1 METNKPL
8 SHVKAGLIIAGAL
21 VVYSFIIQMMGL
33 TQNRAVGFLQYAI
46 IIGGLIFFVNKY
58 GKDNNYQLS
67 FGNLFAYGF
76 KSTTV
81 FTIINILFLI
91 VFFAVF
97 PEFKEQTFDIAR
109 EQMQQNPKVSEE
121 Q

>member
-21 VVYSFIIQMMGL
+21 VVYSLIIQMMGL
-33 TQNRAVGFLQYAI
+33 TQNRAVGLLQYAI

-58 GKDNNYQLS
+58 GKDNNYQLG
-67 FGNLFAYGF
+67 FGYLFAYGF

-91 VFFAVF
+91 ALLFVY
-97 PEFKEQTFDIAR
+97 
-109 EQMQQNPKVSEE
+109 
-121 Q
+121 